1 MKSPLFLLKKHTK
14 YMFLIYRETLCEGI
28 NFGFIYNEWFD
39 ANFSN
44 LEAFVFFLSLILKKR
59 FIKSL
64 TET

>member
-1 MKSPLFLLKKHTK
+1 
-14 YMFLIYRETLCEGI
+14 MFLIYRETLCEGI